1 MKESNEMMAYMVKNL
16 SMLLMEHYTDL
27 SMEQAL
33 NIVFN
38 SDTYQKVLNE
48 TKKVGNAGWLSTK
61 EIANRVAAWINEDI
75 ADLQRTLIIELQVL
89 IVFAIAYAAKTY
101 PRKFSKNQEAAMRKI
116 FNEELEKHLNRGKS
130 GVVQAN

>member
-48 TKKVGNAGWLSTK
+48 
-61 EIANRVAAWINEDI
+61 
-75 ADLQRTLIIELQVL
+75 
-89 IVFAIAYAAKTY
+89 KTY
-101 PRKFSKNQEAAMRKI
+101 LYYQSPRYVYSFL
-116 FNEELEKHLNRGKS
+116 EEEIKTGKPR
-130 GVVQAN
+130 

>member
-27 SMEQAL
+27 SLEQAL

-48 TKKVGNAGWLSTK
+48 KTHLYYQSPRYVYSFLEE
-61 EIANRVAAWINEDI
+61 EI
-75 ADLQRTLIIELQVL
+75 
-89 IVFAIAYAAKTY
+89 KTGK
-101 PRKFSKNQEAAMRKI
+101 PR
-116 FNEELEKHLNRGKS
+116 
-130 GVVQAN
+130 

>member
-48 TKKVGNAGWLSTK
+48 KTHLYYQSPRYVYSFLEE
-61 EIANRVAAWINEDI
+61 EI
-75 ADLQRTLIIELQVL
+75 
-89 IVFAIAYAAKTY
+89 KTGK
-101 PRKFSKNQEAAMRKI
+101 PR
-116 FNEELEKHLNRGKS
+116 
-130 GVVQAN
+130 